1 MGNHNQSD
9 IISAKEMKKT
19 IGELID
25 GLSITNIKI
34 FHLVDKV
41 QRNEHTRGDAKKIQD
56 LNKLRSEYT
65 NAINEYFKDR
75 IDIKV

>member
-1 MGNHNQSD
+1 VA
-9 IISAKEMKKT
+9 IIYESMKKT

-25 GLSITNIKI
+25 GLSITNNKI

-41 QRNEHTRGDAKKIQD
+41 QRNEHTREDAKKIQD
-56 LNKLRSEYT
+56 LNKLRSEYM
-65 NAINEYFKDR
+65 NAINEFFKER

>member
-1 MGNHNQSD
+1 M
-9 IISAKEMKKT
+9 MKKT

-25 GLSITNIKI
+25 SLSIVNIKI

-41 QRNEHTRGDAKKIQD
+41 QRDEHTREDAKKIQD

-65 NAINEYFKDR
+65 NAINAYFKDKL
-75 IDIKV
+75 DIKV

>member
-1 MGNHNQSD
+1 
-9 IISAKEMKKT
+9 MKKT

-25 GLSITNIKI
+25 GLSITNNKI
-34 FHLVDKV
+34 FYLVDKV
-41 QRNEHTRGDAKKIQD
+41 QRNEHTLEDSKKIQD

-75 IDIKV
+75 MDIKVWLVFFPEQN